1 MEYDL
6 IVEDL
11 EVSVEGKK
19 ILKGISLRI
28 KKGETA
34 VLMGPNGSGKST
46 LAYTI
51 MGHPKYKIDSGKII
65 YKEKDISKI
74 KPNERAKLG
83 IFLSFQYTS
92 EISGVTLSN
101 FLRTAYT
108 AVKAIRLS
116 FTDFRK
122 LLKEQ
127 MKLLK
132 LDDTF
137 ADRSLNEGFSGG
149 EKKKA
154 EILQLALLEPSL
166 ALLDETDSGLDI
178 DALKIVSDGV
188 NTVKASHKQMSVLLI
203 THYQRILN
211 YIHPNKVYVMLHG
224 KIVMEGGNELVKEL
238 EAKGYDWIREKVE
251 HKVRLK
257 LI

>member
-6 IVEDL
+6 TIENL

-19 ILKGISLRI
+19 ILKGISLKI

-51 MGHPKYKIDSGKII
+51 MGHPKYKIDSGRIM
-65 YKEKDISKI
+65 YKGKDIAEI

-83 IFLSFQYTS
+83 IFLSFQYPS
-92 EISGVTLSN
+92 EISGVTLSD
-101 FLRTAYT
+101 FLRIAYS
-108 AVKAIRLS
+108 AVKTTKIS
-116 FTDFRK
+116 IMNFKK

-178 DALKIVSDGV
+178 DALKIVSEGINV
-188 NTVKASHKQMSVLLI
+188 VKASHKQMSVLLI

-211 YIHPNKVYVMLHG
+211 YINPDKVYVMLHG

-238 EAKGYDWIREKVE
+238 EAKGYDWVKEKVE
-251 HKVRLK
+251 PKVRLK
-257 LI
+257 II